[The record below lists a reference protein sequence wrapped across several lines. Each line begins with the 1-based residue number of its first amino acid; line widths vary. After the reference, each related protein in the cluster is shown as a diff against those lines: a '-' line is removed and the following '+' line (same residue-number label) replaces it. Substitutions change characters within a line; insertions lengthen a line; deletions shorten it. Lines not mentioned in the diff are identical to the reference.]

1 MSPLL
6 TPQQLDELR
15 QLSSPT
21 IANALECFK
30 IRPFNKGFMSPD
42 IRCMF
47 PDLGVMVGYAV
58 TARMQADVP
67 AAGNLTVS
75 MPDYYRW
82 VQAQPGPKVV
92 VIQDFDE
99 RPVGSLW
106 GDVHSS
112 IHTALGCVGVVTSG
126 GVRDLDGVHTMGFHF
141 FARDILVS
149 HAYNHLVDFG
159 TAVQVGGVTVVPGDL
174 ILADRHGVITV
185 PAKVATEVAA
195 VGRKIDELEIEIID
209 YCKRPDFTVDGLLK
223 VRQAVNARWP
233 KPRG

>member
-15 QLSSPT
+15 QLTSPT

-30 IRPFNKGFMSPD
+30 VRPFNAGFMSPD

-47 PDLGVMVGYAV
+47 PDLGTMVGYAV
-58 TARMQADVP
+58 TARMQANVP
-67 AAGNLTVS
+67 AAGNLKVA
-75 MPDYYRW
+75 MPEYYKW

-126 GVRDLDGVHTMGFHF
+126 GVRDLDGVHKMGFHF

-159 TAVQVGGVTVVPGDL
+159 TAGAGGRRH
-174 ILADRHGVITV
+174 DR
-185 PAKVATEVAA
+185 A
-195 VGRKIDELEIEIID
+195 R
-209 YCKRPDFTVDGLLK
+209 RPDTG
-223 VRQAVNARWP
+223 RP
-233 KPRG
+233 PRRDHHPG